1 MAECQRRVHDLID
14 LQLCSAGVEAAIK
27 AHDYETG
34 EIKNYN
40 ITWVMSIQSLVDLQI
55 CRLCYISYEIK
66 NVYSLFIG
74 SKCRLRNIVA
84 TGYI

>member
-34 EIKNYN
+34 TYTFKVELLDALHEYQLTDPKID
-40 ITWVMSIQSLVDLQI
+40 VVFQ
-55 CRLCYISYEIK
+55 
-66 NVYSLFIG
+66 FIL
-74 SKCRLRNIVA
+74 KTFYTLK
-84 TGYI
+84 

>member
-34 EIKNYN
+34 
-40 ITWVMSIQSLVDLQI
+40 MSTTCFTISIYSIEFQSETQ
-55 CRLCYISYEIK
+55 
-66 NVYSLFIG
+66 FINL
-74 SKCRLRNIVA
+74 SQ
-84 TGYI
+84 TGY